1 MKLGGGFLRI
11 LGWRNQKFV
20 LWFHHASFYLA
31 ATVRKLW
38 QLRPIAW
45 TCTIALFFASIG
57 LSQALA
63 QDAAEVSPWEK
74 GAIQIGGFV
83 TTFESELTF
92 GASGFGNAKIDGED
106 LLGLDTRLTLLRVD
120 AMFRPGRSRRNQ
132 VDAGYAGYD
141 RTGDTSLSQALTIGR
156 ATYPVGAEVET
167 VFNFD
172 LIRATYSYAFLQNN
186 RARVALGLGAY
197 GVPLRFN
204 LTIQTLRGSS
214 VVKGADTILP
224 FPTLALRTEFRLL
237 PKLFVKA
244 SVDGMYLAFSG
255 FEGSLLDANVSLEYR
270 LWKHFG
276 FGLGYNLT
284 DAHVHGKTTDSN
296 YPGMDFVGSVDVR
309 FSGLLFYGKVS
320 F

>member
-1 MKLGGGFLRI
+1 MKLDGWFYRI
-11 LGWRNQKFV
+11 LGCRNQKPL
-20 LWFHHASFYLA
+20 LWFLHAPLSRA
-31 ATVRKLW
+31 AAVGKLW

-45 TCTIALFFASIG
+45 TCTIALLFASIG

-63 QDAAEVSPWEK
+63 QDAEASPWEK

-106 LLGLDTRLTLLRVD
+106 RLGLDTHLTLLRVD

-141 RTGDTSLSQALTIGR
+141 RTGDTSLSQTLTIGR

-172 LIRATYSYAFLQNN
+172 LIRATYSYAFLQNS

-197 GVPLRFN
+197 GVPLRYN
-204 LTIQTLRGSS
+204 LTIQSLRGSS

-224 FPTLALRTEFRLL
+224 FPTLALRSEFRVL

-244 SVDGMYLAFSG
+244 SVDGMYLAVSG
-255 FEGSLLDANVSLEYR
+255 FEGSLLDASVSLEYR
-270 LWKHFG
+270 LWKHLG
-276 FGLGYNLT
+276 VGLGYNLT

-296 YPGMDFVGSVDVR
+296 YPGVDFVGQVDVR